1 MSVVDA
7 RSEDGIRAA
16 FDEAR
21 SDLLQPS
28 AIAAGVLLVAHL
40 MPKSPDGRPFR
51 LILTIA
57 YFGALLQL
65 CWALNQPLQRYL
77 NARFALLYNGAP
89 IMLQRSWQQFVTS
102 VSRAGRI
109 LSWVAM
115 VFVALTALSV
125 LQYWAPSLRAL
136 SFLTGGLWWLSLAA
150 IGLFPVYGRGLIV
163 ESYERWRALEDNRGL
178 SAFKP
183 QDVESSAVP
192 SDEPPVLVVDETS
205 FRAGGVDWHW
215 EDFYTSCI
223 VFGQPGSGKTVCV
236 LNALLDGLLSSS
248 AKGRLPAS
256 GLILDP
262 KGDFRDKISR
272 LMERIGR
279 SDDLLVLDPGN
290 PEQSARWNPLDSPDD
305 EMELAE
311 RLAAT
316 MQALG
321 RGTSGN
327 ESFWIDN
334 AKRFLRHAIRLI
346 RVTNEGAPPS
356 FVDIEE
362 MASSDSAIRRRI
374 LAIDP
379 GDRIAI
385 SAIRYFMREW
395 FALASNTRSSIS
407 AQLTTLLDPFL
418 VEPYSSFFAGES
430 TVSPDA
436 LLREGKVLY
445 VYMPVAD
452 REAMSRTV
460 CTLIKLEFFREVLRN
475 PTKKRDS
482 LFLCDE
488 FQQFMTTSQGRGDA
502 DFFER
507 SRQSRHANIIATQN
521 YPALLKAARAA
532 GAAEE
537 VVENLVGNCALKLFL
552 RNTDAKTNEFASALF
567 GRSLVAK
574 ISTSRSQD
582 RFALGGQTL
591 GRQDDY
597 DQAVGPEEFA
607 RLSTPNRREGVAY
620 AEAIGLLGSR
630 SAYERTAMRW
640 RVHPL

>member
-1 MSVVDA
+1 MSEPTD
-7 RSEDGIRAA
+7 RSEEGLRGAFVAA
-16 FDEAR
+16 R
-21 SDLLQPS
+21 NDLLQPA
-28 AIAAGVLLVAHL
+28 AIACGVLLVAHI

-57 YFGALLQL
+57 YFAALLQL
-65 CWALNQPLQRYL
+65 CWSLNQPLQRYL
-77 NARFALLYNGAP
+77 EARFALTYNGSP
-89 IMLQRSWQQFVTS
+89 LILQRSWQQFV
-102 VSRAGRI
+102 VAASRSGRVF
-109 LSWVAM
+109 SWVAM
-115 VFVALTALSV
+115 VFVALTALRV
-125 LQYWAPSLRAL
+125 FQYWAPSLQAL
-136 SFLTGGLWWLSLAA
+136 SFLTGGLWWLSLAT
-150 IGLFPVYGRGLIV
+150 IGLFPVYGRGFLV
-163 ESYERWRALEDNRGL
+163 ESFERWRALEDNRGL

-183 QDVESSAVP
+183 QGLDESESP
-192 SDEPPVLVVDETS
+192 NDEPPVLVVDDSS

-215 EDFYTSCI
+215 DDFFTSCI

-236 LNALLDGLLSSS
+236 LNALLDGLLGSSS
-248 AKGRLPAS
+248 QGRLPAS

-262 KGDFRDKISR
+262 KGDFRDKIAR
-272 LMERIGR
+272 LMSRIGR
-279 SDDLLVLDPGN
+279 SNDLLILDPGDPDN
-290 PEQSARWNPLDSPDD
+290 SARWNPLDCADD
-305 EMELAE
+305 EMEIAE

-321 RGTSGN
+321 RGTAGN

-346 RVTNEGAPPS
+346 RVTNEGEPPS
-356 FVDIEE
+356 FVDVEE
-362 MASSDSAIRRRI
+362 MASSDAAIRRRI
-374 LAIDP
+374 LATDP
-379 GDRIAI
+379 TDRVAL

-395 FALASNTRSSIS
+395 FGLAPNTRSSIS

-418 VEPYSSFFAGES
+418 VEPYSTFFAGES
-430 TVSPDA
+430 TVNPED
-436 LLREGKVLY
+436 LLRDGKVLY

-475 PTKKRDS
+475 PSKTRNS

-552 RNTDAKTNEFASALF
+552 RNTDAKTNDFASAIF

-574 ISTSRSQD
+574 VSSSRSQD

-607 RLSTPNRREGVAY
+607 RLATPNRREGIAY

-630 SAYERTAMRW
+630 SAFERTTMRW